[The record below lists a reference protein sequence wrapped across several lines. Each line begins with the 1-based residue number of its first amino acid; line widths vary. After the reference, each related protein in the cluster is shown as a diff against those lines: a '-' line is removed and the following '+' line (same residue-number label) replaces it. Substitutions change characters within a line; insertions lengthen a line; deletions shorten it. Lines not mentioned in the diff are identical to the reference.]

1 MVRPPPLEPCTL
13 NLEPDYKEVISM
25 FHFLRHS
32 FMALALA
39 VAAILPAQ
47 AEDFSFDEIYSG
59 YSAEGLTF
67 SDKTLGLEGGE
78 VTIAGY
84 MAPPLTPTIHFFVLT
99 EVPMSVCPFCSSDAD
114 WPDNIIV
121 VKVDDTITA
130 LPYDTPITVTGTLEI
145 GSETDEETGFVSQ
158 LRIKAISIDG

>member
-1 MVRPPPLEPCTL
+1 MKRSLL
-13 NLEPDYKEVISM
+13 I
-25 FHFLRHS
+25 FLTA
-32 FMALALA
+32 FVLLLG
-39 VAAILPAQ
+39 AAPAE
-47 AEDFSFDEIYSG
+47 AEELSFDEIYSG
-59 YSAEGLTF
+59 YSADGLTF
-67 SDKTLGLEGGE
+67 SDKTLSLEGGT
-78 VTIAGY
+78 VTVSGY

-121 VKVDDTITA
+121 VKVDDPITA

-158 LRIKAISIDG
+158 LRVHADSIDS

>member
-1 MVRPPPLEPCTL
+1 MKRILL
-13 NLEPDYKEVISM
+13 I
-25 FHFLRHS
+25 FLTA
-32 FMALALA
+32 FVMLLG
-39 VAAILPAQ
+39 AAPAE
-47 AEDFSFDEIYSG
+47 AEELSFDEIYSG
-59 YSAEGLTF
+59 YSSDGLTF
-67 SDKTLGLEGGE
+67 SDKTLSLEGGT
-78 VTIAGY
+78 VTVSGY

-121 VKVDDTITA
+121 VKVDDPITA

-158 LRIKAISIDG
+158 LRVHADSIDS

>member
-1 MVRPPPLEPCTL
+1 MKRILL
-13 NLEPDYKEVISM
+13 I
-25 FHFLRHS
+25 FLTA
-32 FMALALA
+32 FVLLLG
-39 VAAILPAQ
+39 AAPAE
-47 AEDFSFDEIYSG
+47 AEELSFDEIYSG
-59 YSAEGLTF
+59 YSADGLTF
-67 SDKTLGLEGGE
+67 SDKTLSLEGGT
-78 VTIAGY
+78 VTVSGY

-121 VKVDDTITA
+121 VKVDDPITA

-158 LRIKAISIDG
+158 LRVHADSIDS

>member
-1 MVRPPPLEPCTL
+1 
-13 NLEPDYKEVISM
+13 M
-25 FHFLRHS
+25 FRSLFSLIRHS
-32 FMALALA
+32 LMALALA
-39 VAAILPAQ
+39 GAVTLPIA
-47 AEDFSFDEIYSG
+47 AEDYSFDEIYSG

-67 SDKTLGLEGGE
+67 SDKTRSLEGGE
-78 VTIAGY
+78 VTIAGF

-121 VKVDDTITA
+121 VKVDDSITA

-158 LRIKAISIDG
+158 LRIRATSIDS

>member
-1 MVRPPPLEPCTL
+1 MKRILL
-13 NLEPDYKEVISM
+13 I
-25 FHFLRHS
+25 FLTA
-32 FMALALA
+32 FVLLLG
-39 VAAILPAQ
+39 AAPAE
-47 AEDFSFDEIYSG
+47 AEELSFDEIYSG
-59 YSAEGLTF
+59 YSADGLTF
-67 SDKTLGLEGGE
+67 PDKTLSLEGGT
-78 VTIAGY
+78 VTVSGY

-121 VKVDDTITA
+121 VKVDDPITA

-158 LRIKAISIDG
+158 LRVHADSIDS

>member
-1 MVRPPPLEPCTL
+1 MKRILL
-13 NLEPDYKEVISM
+13 I
-25 FHFLRHS
+25 FLTA
-32 FMALALA
+32 FVLLLGAALAE
-39 VAAILPAQ
+39 
-47 AEDFSFDEIYSG
+47 AEELSFDEIYSG
-59 YSAEGLTF
+59 YSADGLTF
-67 SDKTLGLEGGE
+67 SDKTLSLEGGT
-78 VTIAGY
+78 VTVSGY

-121 VKVDDTITA
+121 VKVDDPITA

-158 LRIKAISIDG
+158 LRVHADSIDS

>member
-1 MVRPPPLEPCTL
+1 MKRILL
-13 NLEPDYKEVISM
+13 I
-25 FHFLRHS
+25 FLTA
-32 FMALALA
+32 FVLLLG
-39 VAAILPAQ
+39 AAS
-47 AEDFSFDEIYSG
+47 AEAEELSFDEIYSG
-59 YSAEGLTF
+59 YSADGLTF
-67 SDKTLGLEGGE
+67 SDKTLSLEGGT
-78 VTIAGY
+78 VTVSGY

-121 VKVDDTITA
+121 VKNDDPITA

-158 LRIKAISIDG
+158 LRVHADSIDS

>member
-1 MVRPPPLEPCTL
+1 MKRILL
-13 NLEPDYKEVISM
+13 I
-25 FHFLRHS
+25 FLTA
-32 FMALALA
+32 FVLLLG
-39 VAAILPAQ
+39 AAPAE
-47 AEDFSFDEIYSG
+47 AEELSFDEIYSG
-59 YSAEGLTF
+59 YSADGLTF
-67 SDKTLGLEGGE
+67 SDKTLSLEGGT
-78 VTIAGY
+78 VTVSGY

-158 LRIKAISIDG
+158 LRVHADSIDS

>member
-1 MVRPPPLEPCTL
+1 MKHILL
-13 NLEPDYKEVISM
+13 I
-25 FHFLRHS
+25 S
-32 FMALALA
+32 FMAIAL
-39 VAAILPAQ
+39 LMSFPT
-47 AEDFSFDEIYSG
+47 AEAEELSFDEIYSG
-59 YSAEGLTF
+59 WSADGLTF
-67 SDKTLGLEGGE
+67 SDKTISLEGGTMT
-78 VTIAGY
+78 VSGY

-121 VKVDDTITA
+121 VKVDDPITA

-158 LRIKAISIDG
+158 LRIHADSIDS

>member
-1 MVRPPPLEPCTL
+1 MKRILL
-13 NLEPDYKEVISM
+13 I
-25 FHFLRHS
+25 FLTA
-32 FMALALA
+32 FVLLLG
-39 VAAILPAQ
+39 AAPAE
-47 AEDFSFDEIYSG
+47 AEELSFDEIYSA
-59 YSAEGLTF
+59 YSADGLTF
-67 SDKTLGLEGGE
+67 SDKTLSLEGGT
-78 VTIAGY
+78 VTVSGY

-121 VKVDDTITA
+121 VKADDPITA

-158 LRIKAISIDG
+158 LRVHADSIDS

>member
-1 MVRPPPLEPCTL
+1 MKRILL
-13 NLEPDYKEVISM
+13 I
-25 FHFLRHS
+25 FLTA
-32 FMALALA
+32 FVLLLG
-39 VAAILPAQ
+39 AAPAE
-47 AEDFSFDEIYSG
+47 AEELSFDEIYST
-59 YSAEGLTF
+59 YSADGLTF
-67 SDKTLGLEGGE
+67 SDKTLSLEGGT
-78 VTIAGY
+78 VTVSGY

-121 VKVDDTITA
+121 VKVDDPITA

-158 LRIKAISIDG
+158 LRVHADSIDS

>member
-1 MVRPPPLEPCTL
+1 MKRILL
-13 NLEPDYKEVISM
+13 I
-25 FHFLRHS
+25 FLTA
-32 FMALALA
+32 FVLLLG
-39 VAAILPAQ
+39 AAPAE
-47 AEDFSFDEIYSG
+47 AEELSFDEIYSG
-59 YSAEGLTF
+59 YSADGLTF
-67 SDKTLGLEGGE
+67 SDKTLSLERGT
-78 VTIAGY
+78 VTVSGY

-121 VKVDDTITA
+121 VKVDDPITA

-158 LRIKAISIDG
+158 LRVHADSIDS

>member
-1 MVRPPPLEPCTL
+1 MKRILL
-13 NLEPDYKEVISM
+13 I
-25 FHFLRHS
+25 FLTA
-32 FMALALA
+32 FVLLLG
-39 VAAILPAQ
+39 AAPAE
-47 AEDFSFDEIYSG
+47 AEELSFDEIYSG
-59 YSAEGLTF
+59 YSADGLTF
-67 SDKTLGLEGGE
+67 SDKTLSLEGGT
-78 VTIAGY
+78 VTVSGY

-121 VKVDDTITA
+121 VKVDDPITA

-158 LRIKAISIDG
+158 LRVHADSIDR

>member
-1 MVRPPPLEPCTL
+1 MKHILL
-13 NLEPDYKEVISM
+13 I
-25 FHFLRHS
+25 S
-32 FMALALA
+32 FMAIAL
-39 VAAILPAQ
+39 LMSFPT
-47 AEDFSFDEIYSG
+47 AEAEELSFDEIYSG
-59 YSAEGLTF
+59 WSADGLTF
-67 SDKTLGLEGGE
+67 SDKTISLEGGT
-78 VTIAGY
+78 VTVSGY

-121 VKVDDTITA
+121 VKVDDPITA

-158 LRIKAISIDG
+158 LRIHADSIDS

>member
-1 MVRPPPLEPCTL
+1 MKRILL
-13 NLEPDYKEVISM
+13 I
-25 FHFLRHS
+25 FLTA
-32 FMALALA
+32 FVLFLG
-39 VAAILPAQ
+39 AAPAE
-47 AEDFSFDEIYSG
+47 AEELSFDEIYSG
-59 YSAEGLTF
+59 YSADGLTF
-67 SDKTLGLEGGE
+67 SDKTLSLEGGT
-78 VTIAGY
+78 VTVSGY

-121 VKVDDTITA
+121 VKVDDPITA

-158 LRIKAISIDG
+158 LRVHADSIDS

>member
-1 MVRPPPLEPCTL
+1 MKHILL
-13 NLEPDYKEVISM
+13 I
-25 FHFLRHS
+25 S
-32 FMALALA
+32 FMAIAL
-39 VAAILPAQ
+39 LMSFPT
-47 AEDFSFDEIYSG
+47 AEAEELSFDEIYSG
-59 YSAEGLTF
+59 WSADGLTL
-67 SDKTLGLEGGE
+67 SDKTISLEGGT
-78 VTIAGY
+78 VTVSGY

-121 VKVDDTITA
+121 VKVDDPITA

-158 LRIKAISIDG
+158 LRIHADSIDS

>member
-1 MVRPPPLEPCTL
+1 MKRILL
-13 NLEPDYKEVISM
+13 I
-25 FHFLRHS
+25 FLTA
-32 FMALALA
+32 FVLLLG
-39 VAAILPAQ
+39 AAPAE
-47 AEDFSFDEIYSG
+47 AEELSFDEIYSV
-59 YSAEGLTF
+59 YSADGLTF
-67 SDKTLGLEGGE
+67 SDKTLSLEGGT
-78 VTIAGY
+78 VSVSGY

-121 VKVDDTITA
+121 VKVDDPITA

-158 LRIKAISIDG
+158 LRVHADSIDS

>member
-1 MVRPPPLEPCTL
+1 MKRILL
-13 NLEPDYKEVISM
+13 I
-25 FHFLRHS
+25 FLTA
-32 FMALALA
+32 FVLLLG
-39 VAAILPAQ
+39 AAS
-47 AEDFSFDEIYSG
+47 AEAEELSFDEIYSG
-59 YSAEGLTF
+59 YSADGLTF
-67 SDKTLGLEGGE
+67 SDKTLSLEGGA
-78 VTIAGY
+78 VTVSGY

-121 VKVDDTITA
+121 VKVDDPITA

-158 LRIKAISIDG
+158 LRVHADSIDS

>member
-1 MVRPPPLEPCTL
+1 MKRILL
-13 NLEPDYKEVISM
+13 I
-25 FHFLRHS
+25 FLTA
-32 FMALALA
+32 FVLLLG
-39 VAAILPAQ
+39 AAPAE
-47 AEDFSFDEIYSG
+47 AEELSFDEIYSA
-59 YSAEGLTF
+59 YSSDGLTF
-67 SDKTLGLEGGE
+67 SDKTLSLEGGA
-78 VTIAGY
+78 VTVSGY

-121 VKVDDTITA
+121 VKVDDPITA

-158 LRIKAISIDG
+158 LRVHADSIDS

>member
-1 MVRPPPLEPCTL
+1 MKRILL
-13 NLEPDYKEVISM
+13 I
-25 FHFLRHS
+25 FLTA
-32 FMALALA
+32 FVLLLG
-39 VAAILPAQ
+39 AAPAE
-47 AEDFSFDEIYSG
+47 AEELSFDEIYSG
-59 YSAEGLTF
+59 YSADGLTF
-67 SDKTLGLEGGE
+67 SDKTLSLEGGT
-78 VTIAGY
+78 VTVSGY

-121 VKVDDTITA
+121 VKVDNPITA

-158 LRIKAISIDG
+158 LRVHADSIDS

>member
-1 MVRPPPLEPCTL
+1 MKRILL
-13 NLEPDYKEVISM
+13 I
-25 FHFLRHS
+25 FL
-32 FMALALA
+32 MAFVLLLG
-39 VAAILPAQ
+39 AAPAE
-47 AEDFSFDEIYSG
+47 AEELSFDEIYFG
-59 YSAEGLTF
+59 YSADGLTF
-67 SDKTLGLEGGE
+67 SDKTLSLEGGT
-78 VTIAGY
+78 VTVSGY

-121 VKVDDTITA
+121 VKVDDPITA

-158 LRIKAISIDG
+158 LRVHADSIDS

>member
-1 MVRPPPLEPCTL
+1 MYSLLR
-13 NLEPDYKEVISM
+13 NL
-25 FHFLRHS
+25 F
-32 FMALALA
+32 LALLLSG
-39 VAAILPAQ
+39 AATFTAA

-67 SDKTLGLEGGE
+67 SEKTRSLEGGE

-121 VKVDDTITA
+121 VKADESITA

-158 LRIKAISIDG
+158 LRIRATSVQS

>member
-1 MVRPPPLEPCTL
+1 MKRILL
-13 NLEPDYKEVISM
+13 I
-25 FHFLRHS
+25 FLTA
-32 FMALALA
+32 FVLFLG
-39 VAAILPAQ
+39 AAPAE
-47 AEDFSFDEIYSG
+47 AEELSFDEIYSG
-59 YSAEGLTF
+59 YSADGLTF
-67 SDKTLGLEGGE
+67 SDKTLSLEGGR
-78 VTIAGY
+78 VTVSGY

-121 VKVDDTITA
+121 VKVDDPITA

-158 LRIKAISIDG
+158 LRVHADSIDS